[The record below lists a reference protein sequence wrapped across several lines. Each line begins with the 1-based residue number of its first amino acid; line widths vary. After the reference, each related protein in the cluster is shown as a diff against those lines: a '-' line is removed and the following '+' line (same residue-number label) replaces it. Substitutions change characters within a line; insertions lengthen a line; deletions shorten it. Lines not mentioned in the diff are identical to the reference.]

1 MRIDIT
7 PSHII
12 KGREGSYTGCPIALA
27 IAEAKP
33 EEPSENLK
41 QYATVNQK
49 RIRITQRRIRQ
60 KSETNI
66 FYKLDEE
73 LTQWIKK
80 YDSGKKPGPITI
92 ELSTDP
98 ETGNGNARIVRRTV
112 AVIPSPHPPD
122 KSREPETSL
131 FPV

>member
-1 MRIDIT
+1 MKIEIT
-7 PSHII
+7 PAHII
-12 KGREGSYTGCPIALA
+12 KGTEGSYTGCPIALA
-27 IAEAKP
+27 VAEAKP

-49 RIRITQRRIRQ
+49 CIRIIQRRIRQ

-66 FYKLDEE
+66 FYKMEEE

-92 ELSTDP
+92 ELSINP
-98 ETGNGNARIVRRTV
+98 ETGRGNARIVRRTV
-112 AVIPSPHPPD
+112 AFVPSPYPPD
-122 KSREPETSL
+122 KPREPEKSL
-131 FPV
+131 FLV